1 MLDKKNLIAKLKIAQ
16 VVQSTS
22 IILTRKVFW
31 RLTKT

>member
-1 MLDKKNLIAKLKIAQ
+1 MLDKKNLIANLKIAQ

-31 RLTKT
+31 RLAKT